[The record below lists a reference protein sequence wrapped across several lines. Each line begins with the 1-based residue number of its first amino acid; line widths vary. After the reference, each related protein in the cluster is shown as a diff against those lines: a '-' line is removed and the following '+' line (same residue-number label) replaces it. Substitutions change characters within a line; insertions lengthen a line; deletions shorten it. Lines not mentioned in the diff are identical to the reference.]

1 MEGTSN
7 LPHGQGHQG
16 MLIAHCKTVAAATR
30 PVGSC
35 VLRLQDVP
43 GLCVARTLGDQAIKE
58 QGVIATPEAADMACA
73 LSTLLHDYLMRCI
86 AAAIA
91 YASVRDWSSFAE
103 SCPLTVSAKSERTG
117 CKDGS

>member
-1 MEGTSN
+1 M
-7 LPHGQGHQG
+7 
-16 MLIAHCKTVAAATR
+16 
-30 PVGSC
+30 
-35 VLRLQDVP
+35 
-43 GLCVARTLGDQAIKE
+43 
-58 QGVIATPEAADMACA
+58 IATPEAADMACA